1 MASHLTPGTCDVDGV
16 TLLLVQEMVYTCNL
30 GEGDDERQKKEVL
43 VVSDDSDSSD
53 ADPGETKVYDK
64 LKLKV
69 SRNLP
74 VSGYP
79 HCEYI
84 DCGYFVH
91 AVAKTASTFD
101 DIVVKLPVMIIA
113 GDKEDWELDNS
124 DPFEAAVGLLVIY
137 LVKLSEPHI
146 EIFRLKR
153 MTRGK
158 RQKP

>member
-91 AVAKTASTFD
+91 AVAKTASVYD
-101 DIVVKLPVMIIA
+101 DVVVKLPVVVMA
-113 GDKEDWELDNS
+113 GEDADAELDDDN
-124 DPFEAAVGLLVIY
+124 PFEAGLSLLVDVQVSPT
-137 LVKLSEPHI
+137 LHI
-146 EIFRLKR
+146 
-153 MTRGK
+153 
-158 RQKP
+158 